1 METRGLIAI
10 KSHKGFL
17 FASGTPEKLL
27 EFQLGELKLS
37 SRRYA
42 HVKGSKIRRRK
53 KTVLALLPSWYRSNP
68 RDISWTPKYW
78 NKWFFEHW
86 KFEEWKR
93 LVCYRVVTQLIFQM
107 VTVFL
112 VLVWG
117 FCLLKPGAL
126 QKILVFL
133 F

>member
-37 SRRYA
+37 SRRCA

-53 KTVLALLPSWYRSNP
+53 KTSVGFAS
-68 RDISWTPKYW
+68 
-78 NKWFFEHW
+78 
-86 KFEEWKR
+86 
-93 LVCYRVVTQLIFQM
+93 
-107 VTVFL
+107 FL
-112 VLVWG
+112 VQIKSKG
-117 FCLLKPGAL
+117 HLLDT
-126 QKILVFL
+126 KILEQVVL
-133 F
+133 